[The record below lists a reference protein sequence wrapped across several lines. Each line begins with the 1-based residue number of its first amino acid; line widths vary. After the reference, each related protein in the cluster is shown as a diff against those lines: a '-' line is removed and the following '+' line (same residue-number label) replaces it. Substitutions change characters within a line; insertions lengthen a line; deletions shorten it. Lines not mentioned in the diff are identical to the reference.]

1 MKTLKNSIIVLALT
15 MASATSSMAQIGV
28 GVGLA
33 VAGDNVA
40 EAGGALRDLVNRESI
55 TMDNVSADFGVYGSL
70 RLRIPVKPIRV
81 IGDVSYVY
89 FRSQQVQ
96 LTQTTVENGTSSAT
110 FDVGTSMI
118 PVTLGV
124 SYGMDLPVVS
134 PYAGVNIGYTQV
146 FRTYAYRSG
155 SQDMNRATITNA
167 SAGDPEFGM
176 GLNVGAEIKAGPV
189 MVDAGARYNFMN
201 LFTTSSDEKGM
212 RYLQLGATLY
222 FAGDQ

>member
-96 LTQTTVENGTSSAT
+96 LTQTTVEN
-110 FDVGTSMI
+110 GTSMI